1 MPSPIFYQKCGSDEM
16 KIIGIDIGG
25 TTIKVD
31 LYDDLGTSLNQFKE
45 IETIIDYDLGT
56 NQILNQVCDLI
67 GEYILHYSIDGVG
80 ISTAGVVNANTGE
93 IIYAGYTIPGYIG
106 VNFTSEIEKRFGLS
120 TFVENDVNCAALGEL
135 WKGQAKDKKN
145 VVMVTIGTGI
155 GGSIIVN
162 GQIVNGFNYTAGE
175 VGYIPVGN
183 SDWQSKAS
191 TTALIHL
198 YQKKSLKTNQTGRT
212 FFTDL
217 SSGDKVAK
225 ETFEIFVENL
235 TKGLLTISYLL
246 NPEILILGGGIMAK
260 KDILLP
266 EIQSSLAKNAMDNR
280 FLPKNVVA
288 ATLGNEAGRIGAVKN
303 FLDRIS
309 NK

>member
-1 MPSPIFYQKCGSDEM
+1 M
-16 KIIGIDIGG
+16 
-25 TTIKVD
+25 
-31 LYDDLGTSLNQFKE
+31 
-45 IETIIDYDLGT
+45 
-56 NQILNQVCDLI
+56 
-67 GEYILHYSIDGVG
+67 
-80 ISTAGVVNANTGE
+80 
-93 IIYAGYTIPGYIG
+93 
-106 VNFTSEIEKRFGLS
+106 S

-155 GGSIIVN
+155 GGSIIFN

-217 SSGDKVAK
+217 RSGDKVAE

-246 NPEILILGGGIMAK
+246 NPEILILGGGIMDS

-280 FLPKNVVA
+280 FLPKKLVA

>member
-1 MPSPIFYQKCGSDEM
+1 M

-25 TTIKVD
+25 TTIKAD
-31 LYDDLGTSLNQFKE
+31 LYDEFGTSLNHFKE

-67 GEYILHYSIDGVG
+67 GEYILNYSIDGVG

-246 NPEILILGGGIMAK
+246 NPEILILGGGILAK

-280 FLPKNVVA
+280 FLPNNVVA

>member
-1 MPSPIFYQKCGSDEM
+1 M

-25 TTIKVD
+25 TTIKAD
-31 LYDDLGTSLNQFKE
+31 LYDDFGTSLNQFKE

-67 GEYILHYSIDGVG
+67 GEYILNYSIDGVG

-217 SSGDKVAK
+217 SSGDKIAK

-235 TKGLLTISYLL
+235 TKGLLAISYLL
-246 NPEILILGGGIMAK
+246 NPEILILGGGILAK

>member
-1 MPSPIFYQKCGSDEM
+1 M

-25 TTIKVD
+25 TTIKAD
-31 LYDDLGTSLNQFKE
+31 LYDDFGTSLNQFKE

-67 GEYILHYSIDGVG
+67 GEYILNYSIDGVG

-93 IIYAGYTIPGYIG
+93 IIYAGYTIPAYIG

-217 SSGDKVAK
+217 SSGDKIAK

-246 NPEILILGGGIMAK
+246 NPEILILGGGILAK

-266 EIQSSLAKNAMDNR
+266 EIQSSLAKNVMDNR

>member
-1 MPSPIFYQKCGSDEM
+1 M

-25 TTIKVD
+25 TTIKAD
-31 LYDDLGTSLNQFKE
+31 LYDEFGTSLNHFKE

-56 NQILNQVCDLI
+56 NRILNQVCDLI
-67 GEYILHYSIDGVG
+67 GEYTLNHSIDGVG

-106 VNFTSEIEKRFGLS
+106 VNFTAEIEKRFGLY

-217 SSGDKVAK
+217 SSGDKIAK

-246 NPEILILGGGIMAK
+246 NPEILILGGGILAK

-266 EIQSSLAKNAMDNR
+266 EIQSSLAKNVMDNR

>member
-1 MPSPIFYQKCGSDEM
+1 M

-25 TTIKVD
+25 TTIKAD

-45 IETIIDYDLGT
+45 IEIIIDYDLGT

>member
-1 MPSPIFYQKCGSDEM
+1 M

-25 TTIKVD
+25 TTIKAD
-31 LYDDLGTSLNQFKE
+31 LYDDFGTSLNQFKE

-67 GEYILHYSIDGVG
+67 GEYILNYSIDGVG

-217 SSGDKVAK
+217 SSGDKIAK

-246 NPEILILGGGIMAK
+246 NPEILILGGGILAK

-266 EIQSSLAKNAMDNR
+266 EIQSSLAKNVMDNR
-280 FLPKNVVA
+280 FLPKNIVA

>member
-1 MPSPIFYQKCGSDEM
+1 M

-25 TTIKVD
+25 TTIKAD
-31 LYDDLGTSLNQFKE
+31 LYDDFGTSLNQFKE

-67 GEYILHYSIDGVG
+67 GEYILNYSIDGVG

-155 GGSIIVN
+155 GGSIVVN

-217 SSGDKVAK
+217 SSGDKIAK

-246 NPEILILGGGIMAK
+246 NPEILILGGGILAK

-266 EIQSSLAKNAMDNR
+266 EIQSSLAKNVMDNR

>member
-1 MPSPIFYQKCGSDEM
+1 M

-25 TTIKVD
+25 TTIKAD
-31 LYDDLGTSLNQFKE
+31 LYDDFGTSLNQFKE

-67 GEYILHYSIDGVG
+67 GEYVLNYSIDGVG

-162 GQIVNGFNYTAGE
+162 GQIVNGFNYTA
-175 VGYIPVGN
+175 V
-183 SDWQSKAS
+183 
-191 TTALIHL
+191 
-198 YQKKSLKTNQTGRT
+198 
-212 FFTDL
+212 F
-217 SSGDKVAK
+217 SGL
-225 ETFEIFVENL
+225 FI
-235 TKGLLTISYLL
+235 
-246 NPEILILGGGIMAK
+246 
-260 KDILLP
+260 
-266 EIQSSLAKNAMDNR
+266 
-280 FLPKNVVA
+280 
-288 ATLGNEAGRIGAVKN
+288 
-303 FLDRIS
+303 
-309 NK
+309 

>member
-1 MPSPIFYQKCGSDEM
+1 M

-25 TTIKVD
+25 TTIKAD
-31 LYDDLGTSLNQFKE
+31 LYDDFGTSLNQFKE

-67 GEYILHYSIDGVG
+67 GEYILNYSIDGVG

-162 GQIVNGFNYTAGE
+162 GQFVNGFNYTAGE

-246 NPEILILGGGIMAK
+246 NPEILILGGGILAK

-280 FLPKNVVA
+280 FLPNNVVA

>member
-1 MPSPIFYQKCGSDEM
+1 M

-25 TTIKVD
+25 TTIKAD

-67 GEYILHYSIDGVG
+67 GEYILNYSIDGVG

-175 VGYIPVGN
+175 VGYIPVGD

-217 SSGDKVAK
+217 KSGDKVAK

-246 NPEILILGGGIMAK
+246 NPEILILGGGILAK

-280 FLPKNVVA
+280 FLPKNLVV

>member
-1 MPSPIFYQKCGSDEM
+1 M

-25 TTIKVD
+25 TTIKAD
-31 LYDDLGTSLNQFKE
+31 LYDDFGTSLNQFKE

-67 GEYILHYSIDGVG
+67 GEYILNYSIDGVG

-120 TFVENDVNCAALGEL
+120 TFVENDVNCASLGEL

-246 NPEILILGGGIMAK
+246 NPEILILGGGILAK

-280 FLPKNVVA
+280 FLPNNVVA

>member
-1 MPSPIFYQKCGSDEM
+1 M

-25 TTIKVD
+25 TTIKAD
-31 LYDDLGTSLNQFKE
+31 LYDEFGTSLNHFKE

-67 GEYILHYSIDGVG
+67 GEYTLNHSIDGVG

-106 VNFTSEIEKRFGLS
+106 VNFTAEIEKRFGLY

-217 SSGDKVAK
+217 RSGDKVAE

-246 NPEILILGGGIMAK
+246 NPEILILGGGILDS

-280 FLPKNVVA
+280 FLPDRKSVV
-288 ATLGNEAGRIGAVKN
+288 
-303 FLDRIS
+303 
-309 NK
+309 

>member
-1 MPSPIFYQKCGSDEM
+1 M

-25 TTIKVD
+25 TTIKAD
-31 LYDDLGTSLNQFKE
+31 LYDDFGTSLNQFKE

-67 GEYILHYSIDGVG
+67 GEYILNYSIDGVG

-175 VGYIPVGN
+175 VGYIPIGN

-246 NPEILILGGGIMAK
+246 NPEILILGGGILAK

>member
-1 MPSPIFYQKCGSDEM
+1 M

-25 TTIKVD
+25 TTIKAD
-31 LYDDLGTSLNQFKE
+31 LYDDFGTSLNQFKE

-67 GEYILHYSIDGVG
+67 GEYILNYSIDGVG

-225 ETFEIFVENL
+225 ETFEIFVDNL

-246 NPEILILGGGIMAK
+246 NPEILILGGGILAK

-280 FLPKNVVA
+280 FLPNNVVA

>member
-1 MPSPIFYQKCGSDEM
+1 M

-25 TTIKVD
+25 TTIKAD

>member
-1 MPSPIFYQKCGSDEM
+1 M

-25 TTIKVD
+25 TTIKAD
-31 LYDDLGTSLNQFKE
+31 LYDDFGTSLNQFKE

-67 GEYILHYSIDGVG
+67 GEYTLNHSIDGVG

-106 VNFTSEIEKRFGLS
+106 VNFTVEIEKRFGLY

-246 NPEILILGGGIMAK
+246 NPEILILGGGILDS

-280 FLPKNVVA
+280 FLPKNLVA

>member
-1 MPSPIFYQKCGSDEM
+1 M

-25 TTIKVD
+25 TTIKAD
-31 LYDDLGTSLNQFKE
+31 LYDDFGTSLNQFKE

-67 GEYILHYSIDGVG
+67 GEYILNYSIDGVG

-120 TFVENDVNCAALGEL
+120 TFVENDVHCAALGEL

-217 SSGDKVAK
+217 SSGDKIAK

-246 NPEILILGGGIMAK
+246 NPEILILGGGILAK

-266 EIQSSLAKNAMDNR
+266 EIQSSLAKNVMDNR

>member
-1 MPSPIFYQKCGSDEM
+1 M

-25 TTIKVD
+25 TTIKAD
-31 LYDDLGTSLNQFKE
+31 LYDDFGTSLNQFKE

-67 GEYILHYSIDGVG
+67 GEYILNYSIDGVG

-217 SSGDKVAK
+217 SSGDKIAK

-235 TKGLLTISYLL
+235 TKGLLAISYLL
-246 NPEILILGGGIMAK
+246 NPEILILGGGILAK

-280 FLPKNVVA
+280 FLPNNVVA

>member
-1 MPSPIFYQKCGSDEM
+1 M

-25 TTIKVD
+25 TTIKAD
-31 LYDDLGTSLNQFKE
+31 LYDDFGTSLNQFKE
-45 IETIIDYDLGT
+45 IETIIDYDLGM

-67 GEYILHYSIDGVG
+67 GEYILNYSIDGVG

-235 TKGLLTISYLL
+235 TKGLLAISYLL
-246 NPEILILGGGIMAK
+246 NPEILILGGGILAK

-266 EIQSSLAKNAMDNR
+266 EIQSSLAKNVMDNR

>member
-1 MPSPIFYQKCGSDEM
+1 M

-25 TTIKVD
+25 TTIKAD
-31 LYDDLGTSLNQFKE
+31 LYDDFGTSLNQFKE

-67 GEYILHYSIDGVG
+67 GEYILNYSIDGVG

-235 TKGLLTISYLL
+235 TKGLLAISYLL
-246 NPEILILGGGIMAK
+246 NPEILILGGGILAK

-266 EIQSSLAKNAMDNR
+266 EIQSSLAKNVMDNR

>member
-1 MPSPIFYQKCGSDEM
+1 M

-25 TTIKVD
+25 TTIKAD
-31 LYDDLGTSLNQFKE
+31 LYDDFGTSLNQFKE

-67 GEYILHYSIDGVG
+67 GEYILNYSIDGVG

-198 YQKKSLKTNQTGRT
+198 YEKKSLKTNQTGRT

-246 NPEILILGGGIMAK
+246 NPEILILGGGILAK

>member
-1 MPSPIFYQKCGSDEM
+1 M

-25 TTIKVD
+25 TTIKAD
-31 LYDDLGTSLNQFKE
+31 LYDDFGTSLNQFKE

-67 GEYILHYSIDGVG
+67 DEYILNHSIDGVG

-191 TTALIHL
+191 TTALINL

-217 SSGDKVAK
+217 RSGDKVAK

-246 NPEILILGGGIMAK
+246 NPEILILGGGILAK

-266 EIQSSLAKNAMDNR
+266 EIQSSLAKNAVDNR
-280 FLPKNVVA
+280 FLPKNLVA

>member
-1 MPSPIFYQKCGSDEM
+1 M

-25 TTIKVD
+25 TTIKAD
-31 LYDDLGTSLNQFKE
+31 LYDDFGTSLNQFKE

-67 GEYILHYSIDGVG
+67 GEYILNYSIDGVG

-191 TTALIHL
+191 TTSLIHL

-217 SSGDKVAK
+217 SSGDKIAK

-235 TKGLLTISYLL
+235 TKGLLAISYLL
-246 NPEILILGGGIMAK
+246 NPEILILGGGILAK

-266 EIQSSLAKNAMDNR
+266 EIQSSLAKNVMDNR

>member
-1 MPSPIFYQKCGSDEM
+1 M

-25 TTIKVD
+25 TTIKAD
-31 LYDDLGTSLNQFKE
+31 LYDEFGTSLNHFKE

-67 GEYILHYSIDGVG
+67 GEYILNYSIDGVG

-217 SSGDKVAK
+217 SSGDKIAK

-246 NPEILILGGGIMAK
+246 NPEILILGGGILAK

-266 EIQSSLAKNAMDNR
+266 EIQSSLAKNVMDNR

>member
-1 MPSPIFYQKCGSDEM
+1 M

-25 TTIKVD
+25 TTIKAD
-31 LYDDLGTSLNQFKE
+31 LYDEFGTSLNHFKE

-67 GEYILHYSIDGVG
+67 GEYTLNHSIDGVG

-175 VGYIPVGN
+175 VGYIPVGD

-212 FFTDL
+212 FFYDFKA
-217 SSGDKVAK
+217 GYKVAK
-225 ETFEIFVENL
+225 ETFEFFVENL

-246 NPEILILGGGIMAK
+246 NPEILILGGGILAK

-280 FLPKNVVA
+280 FLPKNLVV

>member
-1 MPSPIFYQKCGSDEM
+1 M

-25 TTIKVD
+25 TTIKAD
-31 LYDDLGTSLNQFKE
+31 LYDDFGTSLNQFKE

-67 GEYILHYSIDGVG
+67 GEYILNYSIDGVG

-106 VNFTSEIEKRFGLS
+106 VNFTIEIEKRFGLY

-217 SSGDKVAK
+217 SSGDKIAK

-235 TKGLLTISYLL
+235 TKGLLAISYLL
-246 NPEILILGGGIMAK
+246 NPEILILGGGILAK

-266 EIQSSLAKNAMDNR
+266 EIQSSLAKNVMDNR

>member
-1 MPSPIFYQKCGSDEM
+1 M

-25 TTIKVD
+25 TTIKAD
-31 LYDDLGTSLNQFKE
+31 LYDDFGTSLNQFKE
-45 IETIIDYDLGT
+45 IGTIIDYDLGT

-67 GEYILHYSIDGVG
+67 GEYILNYSIDGVG

-246 NPEILILGGGIMAK
+246 NPEILILGGGILAK

>member
-1 MPSPIFYQKCGSDEM
+1 M

-25 TTIKVD
+25 TTIKAD
-31 LYDDLGTSLNQFKE
+31 LYDDFGTSLNQFKE

-67 GEYILHYSIDGVG
+67 GEYTLNHSIDGVG
-80 ISTAGVVNANTGE
+80 ISTAGVVNSNTGE

-246 NPEILILGGGIMAK
+246 NPEILILGGGILAK

>member
-1 MPSPIFYQKCGSDEM
+1 M

-25 TTIKVD
+25 TTIKAD
-31 LYDDLGTSLNQFKE
+31 LYDDFGTSLNQFKE

-67 GEYILHYSIDGVG
+67 GEYILNYSIDGVG

-191 TTALIHL
+191 TTSLIHL

-217 SSGDKVAK
+217 SSGDKIAK

-246 NPEILILGGGIMAK
+246 NPEILILGGGILAK

-266 EIQSSLAKNAMDNR
+266 EIQSSLAKNVMDNR

>member
-1 MPSPIFYQKCGSDEM
+1 M

-25 TTIKVD
+25 TTIKAD
-31 LYDDLGTSLNQFKE
+31 LYDEFGTSLNHFKE

-67 GEYILHYSIDGVG
+67 GEYTLNHSIDGVG

-106 VNFTSEIEKRFGLS
+106 VNFTAEIEKRFGLY

-217 SSGDKVAK
+217 RSGDKVAE

-246 NPEILILGGGIMAK
+246 NPEILILGGGILDS

-266 EIQSSLAKNAMDNR
+266 EIQSSLAKNARDNR
-280 FLPKNVVA
+280 FLPKNLVA

>member
-1 MPSPIFYQKCGSDEM
+1 M

>member
-1 MPSPIFYQKCGSDEM
+1 M

-25 TTIKVD
+25 TTIKAD
-31 LYDDLGTSLNQFKE
+31 LYDDFGTSLNQFKE

-67 GEYILHYSIDGVG
+67 GEYILNYSIDGVG

-155 GGSIIVN
+155 GGGIIVN

-217 SSGDKVAK
+217 SSGDKIAK

-246 NPEILILGGGIMAK
+246 NPEILILGGGILAK

-266 EIQSSLAKNAMDNR
+266 EIQSSLAKNVMDNR

>member
-1 MPSPIFYQKCGSDEM
+1 M

-25 TTIKVD
+25 TTIKAD
-31 LYDDLGTSLNQFKE
+31 LYDDFGTSLNQFKE

-67 GEYILHYSIDGVG
+67 GEYVLNYSIDGVG

-120 TFVENDVNCAALGEL
+120 IFVENDVNCAALGEL
-135 WKGQAKDKKN
+135 WEGQAKDKKN

-246 NPEILILGGGIMAK
+246 NPEILILGGGILAK

>member
-1 MPSPIFYQKCGSDEM
+1 M

-25 TTIKVD
+25 TTIKAD

-67 GEYILHYSIDGVG
+67 GEYILNYSIDGVG

-246 NPEILILGGGIMAK
+246 NPEILILGGGILAK

-280 FLPKNVVA
+280 FLPNNVVT

>member
-1 MPSPIFYQKCGSDEM
+1 M

-25 TTIKVD
+25 TTIKAD
-31 LYDDLGTSLNQFKE
+31 LYDDFGTSLNQFKE

-67 GEYILHYSIDGVG
+67 GEYILNYSIDGVG

-183 SDWQSKAS
+183 SDWQSRAS

-217 SSGDKVAK
+217 SSGDKIAK

-235 TKGLLTISYLL
+235 TKGLLAISYLL
-246 NPEILILGGGIMAK
+246 NPEILILGGGILAK

-266 EIQSSLAKNAMDNR
+266 EIQSSLAKNVMDNR

>member
-1 MPSPIFYQKCGSDEM
+1 M

-25 TTIKVD
+25 TTIKAD
-31 LYDDLGTSLNQFKE
+31 LYDDFGTSLNQFKE
-45 IETIIDYDLGT
+45 IETIIDYDLGM

-67 GEYILHYSIDGVG
+67 GEYTLNHSIDGVG

-217 SSGDKVAK
+217 SSGDKIAK

-246 NPEILILGGGIMAK
+246 NPEILILGGGILAK

-266 EIQSSLAKNAMDNR
+266 EIQSSLAKNVMDNR

>member
-1 MPSPIFYQKCGSDEM
+1 M

-25 TTIKVD
+25 TTIKAD
-31 LYDDLGTSLNQFKE
+31 LYDDFGTSLNQFKE
-45 IETIIDYDLGT
+45 IETIIDYDLGM

-67 GEYILHYSIDGVG
+67 GEYILNYSIDGVA

-175 VGYIPVGN
+175 VGYIPIGN

-217 SSGDKVAK
+217 SSGDKIAK

-235 TKGLLTISYLL
+235 TKGLLAISYLL
-246 NPEILILGGGIMAK
+246 NPEILILGGGILAK

-266 EIQSSLAKNAMDNR
+266 EIQSSLAKNVMDNR

>member
-1 MPSPIFYQKCGSDEM
+1 M

-25 TTIKVD
+25 TTIKAD
-31 LYDDLGTSLNQFKE
+31 LYDDFGTSLNQFKE

-67 GEYILHYSIDGVG
+67 GEYILNYSIDGVG

-217 SSGDKVAK
+217 SSGDKIAK

-235 TKGLLTISYLL
+235 TKGLLAISYLL
-246 NPEILILGGGIMAK
+246 NPEILILGGGILAK

-266 EIQSSLAKNAMDNR
+266 EIQSSLAKNVMDNR
-280 FLPKNVVA
+280 FLSKNVVA